1 MLRRASTLPA
11 DTVETFEL
19 LFESGLEPP
28 LLTERIRRFAIG

>member
-1 MLRRASTLPA
+1 MLRRASTLP
-11 DTVETFEL
+11 VETFEL